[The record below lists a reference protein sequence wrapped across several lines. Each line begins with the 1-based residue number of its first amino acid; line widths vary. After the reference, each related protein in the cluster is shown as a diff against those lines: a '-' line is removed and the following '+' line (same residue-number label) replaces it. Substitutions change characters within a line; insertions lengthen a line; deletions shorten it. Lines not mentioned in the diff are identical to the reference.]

1 MEQVF
6 GGNRVRRE
14 TKVSSHSHV
23 SFARF
28 RFDFDRGGR
37 EPKSEFA

>member
-14 TKVSSHSHV
+14 TRVSSHSHV
-23 SFARF
+23 SFTRNPV
-28 RFDFDRGGR
+28 DFDRRCR